1 MITEK
6 ITGRMSFD
14 HVLLA
19 ARFPLLNFDEWDVEI
34 RCVHVV
40 GAVLVP
46 ERSQSLGAGQR
57 QVIQFKFISLV
68 PDHKTSKLPVV
79 KDIKVTNTEREIE
92 RNREKSKEIKRNQS
106 NQEIKRE
113 IEKYIYRER
122 ASDCHLP
129 ETAEAHNTI

>member
-106 NQEIKRE
+106 NQR
-113 IEKYIYRER
+113 R
-122 ASDCHLP
+122 
-129 ETAEAHNTI
+129 

>member
-1 MITEK
+1 
-6 ITGRMSFD
+6 MSFD

-113 IEKYIYRER
+113 IEIYI
-122 ASDCHLP
+122 
-129 ETAEAHNTI
+129 

>member
-1 MITEK
+1 
-6 ITGRMSFD
+6 MSFD

-68 PDHKTSKLPVV
+68 PVDKFQHFLEHLQKIGELLQ
-79 KDIKVTNTEREIE
+79 TE
-92 RNREKSKEIKRNQS
+92 
-106 NQEIKRE
+106 
-113 IEKYIYRER
+113 
-122 ASDCHLP
+122 
-129 ETAEAHNTI
+129 